1 MCVVCSYLSILVC
14 MFKWDNLNCHMH
26 WCNYFLPFVTFCTY
40 HGASSVTNAD
50 VVCGEAVDVAEEVE
64 VAPAHNQA
72 HNGIDELLRASAYA
86 PDFNEDS
93 PARMEDLE

>member
-1 MCVVCSYLSILVC
+1 
-14 MFKWDNLNCHMH
+14 MH
-26 WCNYFLPFVTFCTY
+26 FYPPVPSPTLPLHTNPHTIDIS
-40 HGASSVTNAD
+40 AVTNAD
-50 VVCGEAVDVAEEVE
+50 VVCSEAVDVAEEVE
-64 VAPAHNQA
+64 VAPSHNQA

>member
-1 MCVVCSYLSILVC
+1 M
-14 MFKWDNLNCHMH
+14 
-26 WCNYFLPFVTFCTY
+26 YFYPD
-40 HGASSVTNAD
+40 ASSVTSAD

-64 VAPAHNQA
+64 VAPSHNQT

-93 PARMEDLE
+93 PARMDDLEWVLPS